1 MPPAGCVL
9 VAQDWVRMGG
19 ERVPVSEV
27 TDKPVTPAM
36 GPVAALLPGS
46 SVAQLGPTPFGKDLI
61 GGRGA
66 RL

>member
-19 ERVPVSEV
+19 KRVPVSEV

-46 SVAQLGPTPFGKDLI
+46 GVAQLGPTPFGKDLI

>member
-1 MPPAGCVL
+1 MPPVG
-9 VAQDWVRMGG
+9 WG
-19 ERVPVSEV
+19 EMRVGPADSARIPVSEV
-27 TDKPVTPAM
+27 TDKPATPEM